1 LPRRSLIPG
10 VVPDP
15 LVASVMFA
23 PRSDAGQVSTKID
36 VQTADLNAAPPA
48 TNWLTYHRDY
58 SGFSASLM
66 TYGVAVR
73 ERCVSF
79 CIAITLSTLIPWIEE
94 EL

>member
-36 VQTADLNAAPPA
+36 VRTADLNAAPPA

-58 SGFSASLM
+58 SGLQSFTDDLR
-66 TYGVAVR
+66 GRRR
-73 ERCVSF
+73 ERRVSF
-79 CIAITLSTLIPWIEE
+79 CIAVTLTILIPWIEE